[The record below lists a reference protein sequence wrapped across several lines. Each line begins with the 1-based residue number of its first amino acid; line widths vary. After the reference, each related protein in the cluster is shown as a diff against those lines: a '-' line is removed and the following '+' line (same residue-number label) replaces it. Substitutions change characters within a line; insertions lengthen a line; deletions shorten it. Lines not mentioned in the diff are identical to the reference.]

1 MVSVSRMHTCAGVF
15 AAALGLMLVGAL
27 LLGETVWAYP
37 WVLAV
42 AIGGARAMAAI
53 DRERG

>member
-1 MVSVSRMHTCAGVF
+1 VNRVHACAGVF

-27 LLGETVWAYP
+27 LLGETLWAYP

>member
-1 MVSVSRMHTCAGVF
+1 MSRVHACAGVF
-15 AAALGLMLVGAL
+15 VAALGLMLVGAL
-27 LLGETVWAYP
+27 LFGGTLWAYP

-42 AIGGARAMAAI
+42 AIGGARAMATI